1 MRNGTYM
8 VTALMVLSL
17 ARPVMA
23 GDDVEKVRSVLQ
35 EHPEILVD
43 VLRQQGPALLEIV
56 ENAARARQ
64 REMERA
70 RFAADLAKPLTPDLS
85 GSRASRGPE
94 NAPVTIVEYSDF
106 LCHYCGQA
114 AGTVKTLLERHPKD
128 VRLVYKHFATGKN
141 DVRAALYFEAINRQ
155 DPDKAW
161 KFMDAVFAK
170 QKDVAEKGDDVLDGL
185 AKGLGVDMK
194 RLAEDVKRKDL
205 IEHIQA
211 DVKEARNFGFE
222 GTPVFLING
231 AAVRG
236 AVPLEALEDCVKVA
250 AHPGQAPAAAANGK
264 KP

>member
-1 MRNGTYM
+1 
-8 VTALMVLSL
+8 
-17 ARPVMA
+17 
-23 GDDVEKVRSVLQ
+23 
-35 EHPEILVD
+35 
-43 VLRQQGPALLEIV
+43 
-56 ENAARARQ
+56 
-64 REMERA
+64 
-70 RFAADLAKPLTPDLS
+70 
-85 GSRASRGPE
+85 
-94 NAPVTIVEYSDF
+94 
-106 LCHYCGQA
+106 
-114 AGTVKTLLERHPKD
+114 
-128 VRLVYKHFATGKN
+128 
-141 DVRAALYFEAINRQ
+141 
-155 DPDKAW
+155 
-161 KFMDAVFAK
+161 MDAVFAK

-250 AHPGQAPAAAANGK
+250 AHPGQAPAATANGK